1 MALAKRAAAPLL
13 LAGGLILA
21 AVGLTGEVHANPYE
35 VSGIAVDVEAEN
47 AVMARELAIE
57 QAQQDGLRELLERLT
72 VPSYYGQLPS
82 PGQQS
87 MSRLVSG
94 FGVEEESVSAT
105 RYVGELSVVYDAT
118 AVQDMMQG
126 SGVPIAIDLPPSL
139 LIVPAVDMAG
149 ELAVFTG
156 PDGWRNAWAEE
167 AGRNTLLDIRL
178 PLGDLDDLRM
188 LSGEALNRQPQ
199 TALADA
205 ATRYGTE
212 AAMLV
217 VANPDDPEAPS
228 QVTVAMGS
236 AHGWSTP
243 VNSETVAPGGEPEIV
258 WAAAVR
264 RFMGGL
270 EGQWKAENVVLTG
283 RLASL
288 GVDVQL
294 GSLDT
299 WADIRRRLAEVAAIR
314 QVEIETFA
322 QQDATLVLNYIGSL
336 DQLQRSLATRGLDL
350 ADGAGTWRLLRM
362 AGQPSSPSAVSPGD
376 LPAVLPGDQPPVPPG
391 DGPIEQPIE
400 LPADQPAGQA
410 AG

>member
-13 LAGGLILA
+13 LAGGLILGV
-21 AVGLTGEVHANPYE
+21 AVGSADEAHADPYE

-57 QAQQDGLRELLERLT
+57 QAQQEGLRELLERLT

-94 FGVEEESVSAT
+94 FEVEQESLSAT
-105 RYVGELSVVYDAT
+105 RYVGELSVVYDAA

-139 LIVPAVDMAG
+139 LIVPAVDIAG
-149 ELAVFTG
+149 GLAVFTG

-178 PLGDLDDLRM
+178 PLGDLDDLRT
-188 LSGEALNRQPQ
+188 LSGEALNRQPE

-205 ATRYGTE
+205 AARYGTE

-217 VANPDDPEAPS
+217 VANPDDPEVPS
-228 QVTVAMGS
+228 QVTVAMGR

-243 VNSETVAPGGEPEIV
+243 VDSDTVAPGGAPEVV

-264 RFMGGL
+264 RFMNGI
-270 EGQWKAENVVLTG
+270 ESQWKADNVVLTG
-283 RLASL
+283 RLARL
-288 GVDVQL
+288 GVDVEL
-294 GSLDT
+294 GSLDI

-350 ADGAGTWRLLRM
+350 ADGAGSWRLLRM
-362 AGQPSSPSAVSPGD
+362 AGQPSSPSFSPGD
-376 LPAVLPGDQPPVPPG
+376 LPSVLPSDQPPVQPG
-391 DGPIEQPIE
+391 DGQIEQPIE